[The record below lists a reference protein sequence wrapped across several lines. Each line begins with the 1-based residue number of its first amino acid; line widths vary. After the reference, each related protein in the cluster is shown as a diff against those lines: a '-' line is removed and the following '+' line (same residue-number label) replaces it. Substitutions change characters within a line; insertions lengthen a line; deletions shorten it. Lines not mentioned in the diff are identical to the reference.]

1 MWNNAVP
8 LAAHAPATFLVF
20 TVNAA
25 ARNVASAVG
34 RVGNRE
40 QHIGRAQLVITSLL
54 PDCWVC

>member
-1 MWNNAVP
+1 MWNNAP

-34 RVGNRE
+34 RVGNMGHRE
-40 QHIGRAQLVITSLL
+40 QLVITIA
-54 PDCWVC
+54 